1 MSNRSIIIIYI
12 IYTYMINLLP
22 LRLIIIRT
30 YERDSD
36 NITPQ
41 LLLKYWH
48 FKNNFIPSLI
58 LFKIEKIKKNKSV
71 CVCLYVH

>member
-1 MSNRSIIIIYI
+1 
-12 IYTYMINLLP
+12 MINLLP
-22 LRLIIIRT
+22 LRLIIIPT

-58 LFKIEKIKKNKSV
+58 LFKIEKIKRFNYHIYLNFTTKLNKNFIIVKM
-71 CVCLYVH
+71 